1 MKLTGGSLRVN
12 ELMQLLKASY
22 LKQPDKNIFGFT
34 LDEKLSNL
42 YGKVYVDMK
51 KKKVVIVFRGTG
63 NENYGSDWLNN
74 LIYASSSA
82 YKQTERYKTAKKMYD
97 NALKKYKN
105 FQFESI
111 GHSQGSLLARL
122 LSDKSINSIQLNPA
136 YKAEPLKDN
145 EYIIRSS
152 ADAVSA
158 LTVPKKMIN
167 SVLYPSWS
175 KEHMITIPAKTNN
188 PITEHKI
195 NILNRLDQN
204 KKIGRGGCKKCG
216 NQNMTRAE
224 DDKTKAMKQLK
235 IIAKQT
241 LYERNKKDKTI

>member
-1 MKLTGGSLRVN
+1 MKLTGGSLKVG
-12 ELMQLLKASY
+12 ELMELLKASY
-22 LKQPDKNIFGFT
+22 VENSPKTINSFT

-42 YGKVYVDMK
+42 YGKVYVDVN
-51 KKKVVIVFRGTG
+51 KKKVVIIYRGTG
-63 NENYGSDWLNN
+63 KENYGSDWANN

-82 YKQTERYKTAKKMYD
+82 YKLTGRYKTAKKMYD

-136 YKAEPLKDN
+136 YKAEQLKDN

-167 SVLYPSWS
+167 SVLYPSWT
-175 KEHMITIPAKTNN
+175 KEHFITIPAETNN

-195 NILNRLDQN
+195 DILNRLDQN
-204 KKIGRGGCKKCG
+204 KKIGRGGAIPKSVLKK
-216 NQNMTRAE
+216 QI
-224 DDKTKAMKQLK
+224 QLK
-235 IIAKQT
+235 QKIKGK
-241 LYERNKKDKTI
+241 RNI